1 MTQSN
6 DQLASLAGRIMGK
19 PDIPTDHQ
27 GLRRCRLCGGAV
39 APTGYACGDYPKL
52 PVGKCNECGLIQLM
66 NFDHVSLDHY
76 RDDFYFPEDFSDV
89 YTREAHW
96 NISRIEKIK
105 AELHDHRRRRVLDF
119 GCGVGGFLRRAGPEF
134 EYLVGYDLSARMSA
148 THRDSGA
155 NCVSRLDDIPSD
167 IDTLILF
174 HVLEHVID
182 PWSLL
187 ESLIKRFTAVDR
199 VVVEV
204 PNGAELLIES
214 FELPR
219 YRETHFS
226 SDHLYYFTNRTL
238 GMVMDKAG
246 LRVLVDTQM
255 QRYTLGN
262 TLGWLAEGKGG
273 GQNRRPLFN
282 GAEFHR
288 AYESALAEAGLADS
302 VFMICEPLRGHGN

>member
-1 MTQSN
+1 
-6 DQLASLAGRIMGK
+6 MGK
-19 PDIPTDHQ
+19 PDIPTDHH
-27 GLRRCRLCGGAV
+27 GLGRCRLCGGAV
-39 APTGYACGDYPKL
+39 APTGHASGDRPNL
-52 PVGKCNECGLIQLM
+52 PVGKCNDCGLIQLM
-66 NFDHVSLDHY
+66 NFDHVCLDHY
-76 RDDFYFPEDFSDV
+76 RDDCYFPEDLATA
-89 YTREAHW
+89 YAREAHW
-96 NISRIEKIK
+96 NINRIERIK
-105 AELHDHRRRRVLDF
+105 TELPDHRRRRALDF
-119 GCGVGGFLRRAGPEF
+119 GCGVGGFLLRAGPEF
-134 EYLVGYDLSARMSA
+134 EYLVGFDLSARMSES
-148 THRDSGA
+148 HRDSGA
-155 NCVSRLDDIPSD
+155 NCVSCLDDVPSD

-182 PWSLL
+182 PWDLL
-187 ESLIKRFTAVDR
+187 ANLVQRFMAVDR

-214 FELPR
+214 FELPP
-219 YRETHFS
+219 YKETHFS

-238 GMVMDKAG
+238 GMVMEKAG
-246 LRVLVDTQM
+246 LRVLVDTQL

-302 VFMICEPLRGHGN
+302 VLMICEPLRGHGN